1 MLYLMI
7 MASIILAVIVNVAS
21 SCYVCYNMVMD
32 DDNPKTTLT
41 MILGIVLLNT
51 IVPYFLGT
59 LTAMWFL
66 V

>member
-7 MASIILAVIVNVAS
+7 VASIILAIIFNVAS
-21 SCYVCYNMVMD
+21 SCYVCYNMVVD
-32 DDNPKTTLT
+32 EDNPKT
-41 MILGIVLLNT
+41 ILSLISGIVLLNT

-66 V
+66 A